1 MIFAFHVQLQNG
13 KPGQRVKAGPVGA
26 GQVGQVQTPFASV
39 KVWEVQPLAQQVLRR
54 GLIRLRRGL
63 RKTNSKEM

>member
-1 MIFAFHVQLQNG
+1 MIFACHVQLQFG
-13 KPGQRVKAGPVGA
+13 KPGQKVKAGPVGA
-26 GQVGQVQTPFASV
+26 GPVGQVQTPFASV
-39 KVWEVQPLAQQVLRR
+39 EVREVQPLAQQVLRR